1 MCGTFI
7 CVKLWEAHLT
17 DFNFNYFFLTDVN
30 NLKLWSC
37 DLMENGGDAKL
48 GICVKNKEFIIM
60 ECNIFFTNHTCERFP
75 HFLILYAIF
84 KVIQLYFYILFK
96 LNWHRFTMA
105 KWQLGQIKVKIKC
118 GKCLICRVQLTFK
131 HSIWI
136 HQQIIRTYR

>member
-1 MCGTFI
+1 MWGTFI

-60 ECNIFFTNHTCERFP
+60 ECNIFF
-75 HFLILYAIF
+75 
-84 KVIQLYFYILFK
+84 
-96 LNWHRFTMA
+96 
-105 KWQLGQIKVKIKC
+105 
-118 GKCLICRVQLTFK
+118 
-131 HSIWI
+131 
-136 HQQIIRTYR
+136 

>member
-1 MCGTFI
+1 MWGTFI

-17 DFNFNYFFLTDVN
+17 DFNFNFFFLTDVN

-37 DLMENGGDAKL
+37 DLVENGGDAKL
-48 GICVKNKEFIIM
+48 SICVKNKEFIIM

-84 KVIQLYFYILFK
+84 KVIQLKNILFK